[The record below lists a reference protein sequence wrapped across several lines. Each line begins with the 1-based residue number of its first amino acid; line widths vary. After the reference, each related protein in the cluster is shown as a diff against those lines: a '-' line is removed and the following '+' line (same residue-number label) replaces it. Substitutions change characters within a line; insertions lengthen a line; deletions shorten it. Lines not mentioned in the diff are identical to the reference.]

1 MLKKY
6 FSNITLFTVMA
17 VVSLTAFI
25 ITAISRQPEELKTTL
40 LYNIAIAII
49 SFVCF
54 DVLLKQI
61 LKLKK
66 GWLWIA
72 QVFLLLVAV
81 YIWVI
86 SE

>member
-17 VVSLTAFI
+17 FLSLTALVI
-25 ITAISRQPEELKTTL
+25 AAISRQLEEVKTTIFYYL
-40 LYNIAIAII
+40 ASSTLILV
-49 SFVCF
+49 SL

-66 GWLWIA
+66 GWLWAVQI
-72 QVFLLLVAV
+72 FLLLAAV
-81 YIWVI
+81 YIWIV

>member
-17 VVSLTAFI
+17 FLSLTALVI
-25 ITAISRQPEELKTTL
+25 AAISRQPEEVKTTI
-40 LYNIAIAII
+40 LYYLASTTLILV
-49 SFVCF
+49 SL

-66 GWLWIA
+66 GWLWAA
-72 QVFLLLVAV
+72 QIFLLLAAV
-81 YIWVI
+81 YIWIV